1 MLLVIRAQFTGVSQG
16 SNSAHA
22 ALTSRGRNAL
32 LVHPINFSSQ
42 DWLMVS
48 PNPPQ
53 QPTQK
58 PAESAAGIVANGADT
73 ESGRER
79 VVRAAYDL
87 FSQHGT
93 RAVGV
98 DTVIAQAGV
107 AKMTLYRNFASK
119 DDLILAFLQRR
130 EVLWTHGWVQ
140 SESQRRGDTPARR
153 LLAIFE
159 IFGEW
164 FAQPGFEGCSFI
176 TTLLE
181 VTNRDSP
188 VRLASI
194 QHLANI
200 RSYLCGLAATCVA
213 SRCKPGWRTP
223 IRLPASGTS

>member
-1 MLLVIRAQFTGVSQG
+1 
-16 SNSAHA
+16 
-22 ALTSRGRNAL
+22 
-32 LVHPINFSSQ
+32 
-42 DWLMVS
+42 MVP

-53 QPTQK
+53 KPTQK

-98 DTVIAQAGV
+98 DTVIGQAGV

-164 FAQPGFEGCSFI
+164 FAQPDFEGCSFI

-188 VRLASI
+188 VRQASV

-200 RSYLCGLAATCVA
+200 RSYLCGLAAQAGVEDPDSFARQWHILMKGSIIAAAEGDTHA
-213 SRCKPGWRTP
+213 AARARELG
-223 IRLPASGTS
+223 ILLLDQHGIATS